1 VADGPVTRLLE
12 ESGIY
17 ARYVLALFWP
27 NKEAPALEADPNQA
41 NEVSD
46 WGEGDLE
53 ILVEEGRRQ
62 LDRQHED
69 LERIRGRSQV
79 LLAFGLALE
88 GAIASLQ
95 KSVGIADNF
104 LVWTL
109 WVLALFVGVW
119 SVLGAGATSVVRADM
134 QMIHAAVLSR
144 RKPPILP
151 DLAEDYAAIVMVG
164 ENQLATRLTNLR
176 HAVMWLLIAAFLGLL
191 TWVSCP

>member
-1 VADGPVTRLLE
+1 MAGESMTRFLE
-12 ESGIY
+12 ETGVY
-17 ARYVLALFWP
+17 AGHVFALFWP
-27 NKEAPALEADPNQA
+27 NKEAPVLGADPNDA
-41 NEVSD
+41 GEVSG
-46 WGEGDLE
+46 WGQEDLE
-53 ILVEEGRRQ
+53 ILIEEGRRQ

-95 KSVGIADNF
+95 QTVVKADEF

-109 WVLALFVGVW
+109 WVLALLAGAW
-119 SVLGAGATSVVRADM
+119 SILGAAATSVVRADM
-134 QMIHAAVLSR
+134 QMIHTAVLSR
-144 RKPPILP
+144 QQAPVLP
-151 DLAEDYAAIVMVG
+151 KLAGDYAAIVMDG

-176 HAVMWLLIAAFLGLL
+176 HAVMWLLVGAFLGLL

>member
-1 VADGPVTRLLE
+1 VTRFLE
-12 ESGIY
+12 ETGIY
-17 ARYVLALFWP
+17 AWHVFALFWP
-27 NKEAPALEADPNQA
+27 NKEAPALGADLNDA
-41 NEVSD
+41 GEVSG
-46 WGEGDLE
+46 WGREDLE
-53 ILVEEGRRQ
+53 ILIEEGRRQ
-62 LDRQHED
+62 IDRQHED

-95 KSVGIADNF
+95 QTVVQVDEF

-109 WVLALFVGVW
+109 WVLALLVGAW
-119 SVLGAGATSVVRADM
+119 SILGAAATSVVRADM

-144 RKPPILP
+144 RQAPLLP
-151 DLAEDYAAIVMVG
+151 ELAGDYAAIVMDG

-176 HAVMWLLIAAFLGLL
+176 HAVMWLLIGAFLGLL

>member
-1 VADGPVTRLLE
+1 MVDGPVTRLLE
-12 ESGIY
+12 EAGVY
-17 ARYVLALFWP
+17 ARHVFALFWP
-27 NKEAPALEADPNQA
+27 NKKAPALEADRNQA
-41 NEVSD
+41 SEVSD
-46 WGEGDLE
+46 WGKGDLE

-88 GAIASLQ
+88 GAIASQQ
-95 KSVGIADNF
+95 KSVGTADNF
-104 LVWTL
+104 LIWTL
-109 WVLALFVGVW
+109 WVLALFVGAW
-119 SVLGAGATSVVRADM
+119 SVLGAAATSVVRADM

-144 RKPPILP
+144 RNAPILP
-151 DLAEDYAAIVMVG
+151 DLAGDYAAIVMDG

-191 TWVSCP
+191 TWISCP